1 MENVPVGFFKFNLAK
16 HKILTLKANTILS
29 YVKLALQKMTL
40 SEGSTY
46 KVHKDVCAS
55 NNYYQKG
62 CVGVWGV
69 GVVNNPLLIY

>member
-1 MENVPVGFFKFNLAK
+1 MFQLAFYKFNLVK
-16 HKILTLKANTILS
+16 HNVLTLKANTIIS

-62 CVGVWGV
+62 CVGVRGG